1 MNRQIKGILY
11 PALAACIW
19 GFAFVAQVEGA
30 AFLGKFSY
38 NALRFGLGTISLVFV
53 TMLFEREK
61 VTKED
66 IKKLA
71 VYSLIAG
78 TVLFAAS
85 TLQQWGIDLSP
96 NAGKA
101 GFLTGLY
108 IVLVPLWG
116 VLRGRS
122 VGVHVWCAVALAA
135 AGAFL
140 LCVTD
145 GFSSVTLS
153 DLVLL
158 LCAVCFT
165 AHILVLDV
173 FAKRVGA
180 CKLSCGQFLVT
191 ALLSAICLPL
201 DPPLTWAAVQGGAL
215 PVLYGGLLSVG
226 VAYTLQV
233 LSQKYADPT
242 RASLLFACESVFA
255 AIGGAL
261 LLDERMT
268 VRAFFGCLLIFGG
281 ILLSQLPLDGKR
293 KKSEKSVD
301 KEELQ

>member
-1 MNRQIKGILY
+1 MKDQIKGILY

-38 NALRFGLGTISLVFV
+38 NALRFGLGAISLVIV
-53 TMLFEREK
+53 TILLEREK
-61 VTKED
+61 VTKEYM
-66 IKKLA
+66 KKIA
-71 VYSLIAG
+71 VYSVIAG
-78 TVLFAAS
+78 TILFTAS
-85 TLQQWGIDLSP
+85 TLQQWGIALSP

-116 VLRGRS
+116 LLRGRG
-122 VGVHVWCAVALAA
+122 VGLHVWGAVVLAA
-135 AGAFL
+135 VGAFL

-145 GFSSVTLS
+145 GFSVALS
-153 DLVLL
+153 DIVLL

-180 CKLSCGQFLVT
+180 CKLSCGQFFVT
-191 ALLSAICLPL
+191 AMLSAICIPF
-201 DPPLTWAAVQGGAL
+201 DGALTWEAVQGAAL

-242 RASLLFACESVFA
+242 KASLLFACESVFA

-261 LLDERMT
+261 FLDERMT
-268 VRAFFGCLLIFGG
+268 LRSFFGCVLIFGG
-281 ILLSQLPLDGKR
+281 ILLSQLPFGKKT
-293 KKSEKSVD
+293 KKTVKSVD
-301 KEELQ
+301 KEIVR

>member
-1 MNRQIKGILY
+1 MKDQIKGIVY

-38 NALRFGLGTISLVFV
+38 NALRFGLGALSLVFV
-53 TMLFEREK
+53 IIFLEREK

-66 IKKLA
+66 IKKLV

-78 TVLFAAS
+78 SILFAAS
-85 TLQQWGIDLSP
+85 TLQQWGIDMSP

-116 VLRGRS
+116 ALRGRG
-122 VGVHVWCAVALAA
+122 VGLHVWCAVALAA
-135 AGAFL
+135 VGAFL
-140 LCVTD
+140 LCVTE
-145 GFSSVTLS
+145 GFSIDLS
-153 DLVLL
+153 DIVLI

-173 FAKRVGA
+173 FAKRVGV
-180 CKLSCGQFLVT
+180 CKLSFGQFLVT
-191 ALLSAICLPL
+191 ALLSAICMPFEE
-201 DPPLTWAAVQGGAL
+201 PLTLAALRGGAL

-242 RASLLFACESVFA
+242 KASLLFACESVFA

-268 VRAFFGCLLIFGG
+268 LRSFAGCALIFCG
-281 ILLSQLPLDGKR
+281 ILLSQLPLSQKKR
-293 KKSEKSVD
+293 KNGEIG
-301 KEELQ
+301 